1 MRFVRDEKGVSPVV
15 GVMLMLI
22 ATVIL
27 AAVVSSFAG
36 SLSSEETKAPQLAIS
51 AEAKRNDSIIVHHEG
66 GDPIYLGSIEVRTF
80 IPEGTYKDM
89 SYKVDL
95 TDNEPAPWGDGIPDA
110 FHEIGNGNGVIEPG
124 ESIKIN
130 WNDAFATG
138 YYMGSPYLMAPNP
151 GERVVIEIYEKGG
164 NKPIAKTTA
173 VVRP

>member
-1 MRFVRDEKGVSPVV
+1 MRFVKDGKGVSPVV
-15 GVMLMLI
+15 GVMLMLV

-36 SLSSEETKAPQLAIS
+36 SLSGEETKAPLLAIS
-51 AEAKRNDSIIVHHEG
+51 AEAKYNDAIIVHHES
-66 GDPIYLGSIEVRTF
+66 GDPLYLGYSPNFEVRTF
-80 IPEGTYKDM
+80 IPEGTYRDM
-89 SYKVDL
+89 SHKVDMSKV
-95 TDNEPAPWGDGIPDA
+95 T
-110 FHEIGNGNGVIEPG
+110 EIGNGNGVIEPG

-130 WNDAFATG
+130 WNDAFATSAWG
-138 YYMGSPYLMAPNP
+138 LMAPNP

>member
-1 MRFVRDEKGVSPVV
+1 MKFVKDRKGVSPVV
-15 GVMLMLI
+15 GVMLMLV

-51 AEAKRNDSIIVHHEG
+51 AEAKYKDSIIVHHES

-80 IPEGTYKDM
+80 IPEGTYRDM
-89 SYKVDL
+89 SHKVNMSNV
-95 TDNEPAPWGDGIPDA
+95 T
-110 FHEIGNGNGVIEPG
+110 EIGNGNGVIETG
-124 ESIKIN
+124 ESFKIN
-130 WNDAFATG
+130 WNDAFA
-138 YYMGSPYLMAPNP
+138 YYAPWATWEEPNP

-164 NKPIAKTTA
+164 DKPIAKTTA

>member
-1 MRFVRDEKGVSPVV
+1 MRFVRDGKGVSPVV

-36 SLSSEETKAPQLAIS
+36 SLSSEETKAPLLAIS
-51 AEAKRNDSIIVHHEG
+51 AEAKYNDAIVVHHES
-66 GDPIYLGSIEVRTF
+66 GDPLYLGYSPNFEVRTF
-80 IPEGTYKDM
+80 IPEGTYRDM
-89 SYKVDL
+89 SHKVDMSKV
-95 TDNEPAPWGDGIPDA
+95 T
-110 FHEIGNGNGVIEPG
+110 EIGNGNGVIEPG

-130 WNDAFATG
+130 WNDAFAPG
-138 YYMGSPYLMAPNP
+138 WKGQPMAPNP

>member
-1 MRFVRDEKGVSPVV
+1 MRFVKDRKGVSPVV

-51 AEAKRNDSIIVHHEG
+51 AEARYNDAIIVHHEG

-80 IPEGTYKDM
+80 IPEGDYRDVSHKVDM
-89 SYKVDL
+89 SKV
-95 TDNEPAPWGDGIPDA
+95 T
-110 FHEIGNGNGVIEPG
+110 EIGNGNGVIETG
-124 ESIKIN
+124 ESFKIN
-130 WNDAFATG
+130 WNDAFVYWAAYG
-138 YYMGSPYLMAPNP
+138 VWEEPKP
-151 GERVVIEIYEKGG
+151 GQKVVIEIYEKGG

>member
-1 MRFVRDEKGVSPVV
+1 MRLVKDRKGVSPVV
-15 GVMLMLI
+15 GVMLMLV

-51 AEAKRNDSIIVHHEG
+51 AEAKYNDAIIVHHES

-80 IPEGTYKDM
+80 IPEGTYRDM
-89 SYKVDL
+89 SHKVDMSKV
-95 TDNEPAPWGDGIPDA
+95 T
-110 FHEIGNGNGVIEPG
+110 EIGNGNGVIETG
-124 ESIKIN
+124 ESFKIN
-130 WNDAFATG
+130 WNDAFGLNG
-138 YYMGSPYLMAPNP
+138 YMAPNP

-164 NKPIAKTTA
+164 DKPIAKTTA